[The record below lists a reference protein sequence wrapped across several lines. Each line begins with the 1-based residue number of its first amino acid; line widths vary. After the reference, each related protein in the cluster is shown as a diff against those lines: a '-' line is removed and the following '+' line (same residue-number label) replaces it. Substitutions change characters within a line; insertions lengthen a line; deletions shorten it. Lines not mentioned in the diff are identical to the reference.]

1 MEDIVVIGTVI
12 QGTHNQVEI
21 EYSTADG
28 HPIIRLPRYMA
39 ARLESLT
46 NNRVAVLIRFDE
58 SMEFVKSLHK
68 FLTSKC
74 PPLFL
79 TDEELSIVKAM
90 EHGEEI
96 PTYAASKNDNFPH
109 GFVLNDNWLH
119 GVNMDYIDLI
129 D

>member
-1 MEDIVVIGTVI
+1 VEDIVVIGTVI
-12 QGTHNQVEI
+12 QGTPNQVEI

-28 HPIIRLPRYMA
+28 FASIRLARYMA
-39 ARLESLT
+39 ARLESIT

-58 SMEFVKSLHK
+58 STERVKATHR
-68 FLTSKC
+68 FLTSEY

-109 GFVLNDNWLH
+109 GFIINDN
-119 GVNMDYIDLI
+119 
-129 D
+129 